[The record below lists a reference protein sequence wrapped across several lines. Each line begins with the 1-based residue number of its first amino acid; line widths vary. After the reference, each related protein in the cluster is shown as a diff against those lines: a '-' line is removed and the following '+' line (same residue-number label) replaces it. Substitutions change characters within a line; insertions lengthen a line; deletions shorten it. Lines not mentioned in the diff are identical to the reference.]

1 MNRALM
7 NVAAM
12 AVIGGIAASDY
23 EISDLEDIG
32 DRPKKAKGKRY
43 APIVEARQ
51 KPKDKSKS
59 LKRLLRNKGR
69 R

>member
-7 NVAAM
+7 NLAAM

-23 EISDLEDIG
+23 EISDIEDIG
-32 DRPKKAKGKRY
+32 DRPKKAKGKQY
-43 APIVEARQ
+43 APIVETRQ

-69 R
+69 K

>member
-1 MNRALM
+1 MNRELM
-7 NVAAM
+7 NMAAM
-12 AVIGGIAASDY
+12 AVIGGLAASTY

-32 DRPKKAKGKRY
+32 ERPKKAKGKQY
-43 APIVEARQ
+43 APIVETRQ

-69 R
+69 K

>member
-12 AVIGGIAASDY
+12 AVIGGIAASAH
-23 EISDLEDIG
+23 EISALEDIG
-32 DRPKKAKGKRY
+32 ERPKKAKGKRY
-43 APIVEARQ
+43 EPIVETRQ

-69 R
+69 K